1 MVGEVSVVAEGP
13 LVLDHAVAGPDRRYC
28 YKAEITLLKRRLK
41 WSVEEIQHPS
51 REATTTPCMFQL

>member
-41 WSVEEIQHPS
+41 WSVEEI
-51 REATTTPCMFQL
+51 